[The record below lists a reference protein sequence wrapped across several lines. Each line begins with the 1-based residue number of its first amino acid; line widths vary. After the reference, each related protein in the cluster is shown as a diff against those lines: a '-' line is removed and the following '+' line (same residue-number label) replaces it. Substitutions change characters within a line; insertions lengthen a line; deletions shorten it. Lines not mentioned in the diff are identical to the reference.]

1 MTDIDANKLT
11 IAEIAEGEYRF
22 VGSTPIAGWYRLGH
36 ETIYCTKFSMHKKP
50 SFIHRFFMRVMLGWY
65 WEDNLK

>member
-1 MTDIDANKLT
+1 MNYK
-11 IAEIAEGEYRF
+11 IAEIAEGEYKF
-22 VGSTPIAGWYRLGH
+22 VSPPPIAGWYRLGS
-36 ETIYCTKFSMHKKP
+36 ETKYCTKYPMNKKP